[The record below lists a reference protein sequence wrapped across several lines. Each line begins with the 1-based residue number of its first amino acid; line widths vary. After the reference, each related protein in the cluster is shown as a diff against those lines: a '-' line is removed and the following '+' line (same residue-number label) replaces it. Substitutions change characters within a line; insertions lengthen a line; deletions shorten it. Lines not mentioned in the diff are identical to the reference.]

1 MAPLGQ
7 FALSLALV
15 TTLYAIGASLVG
27 IRLRSDRLIASGRN
41 AGIATFAALTAAF
54 GTLFYLFLASDFS
67 VAYVVSTSNRDL
79 PVFYKI
85 AAIWGGQAGSLLL
98 WGWILGMYSALVIV
112 QNRARH
118 TAMMPYVVA
127 VMMGG
132 VLFFTAMSL
141 FVANPFHQLATVRAD
156 GSMVTFTAA
165 DGRGLNPLLQYFLN
179 VIHPPVLYLGLV
191 GFSVPFAFAMGA
203 MLSRQLGDTWIR
215 TTRRWTMVAW
225 LFLGTGIMLGGMW
238 AYVELGW
245 GGYWAW
251 DPVENASL
259 MPWLLGTAFL
269 HSVMIQEK
277 KGMMKVWNMV
287 LVILAYSAALF
298 GTFLTRSGIVNSVHA
313 FAQSNIGGYFL
324 AFIIVSVAS
333 AFYLLYD
340 RIGYLKTENHLESYA
355 SRESSFMF
363 NNLLFVAACF
373 AVLFGTMLPVISEAV
388 TGVKMTVGPAWF
400 NPVMIPIGLALLFV
414 TGVGPLLAWRRSSAA
429 SIRKAF
435 IIPAILAGVTGTGLV
450 VLGMSHVYALAA
462 LTIAAFVVASIVQE
476 FFKGT
481 RARASSTGE
490 NLAAAA
496 VNLTLRNT
504 RRYGGYVVH
513 FGMVLIFIGFAGQA
527 FTLEI
532 ERNVSIGDTVL
543 ARQYTVRLDDIV
555 AERTANFDSSRATIS
570 LFENEVLVARMY
582 PERRFYPAGEGQAT
596 SEVAVWSN
604 PVEDLY
610 VNFAGLVEN
619 DEGSSYLAVLQVWL
633 NPLVMWVWIGG
644 IVIACGTLIALLPN
658 KRTAP
663 SRTSRHAGSAAE
675 KSADRTDAP
684 PETADAKRS
693 PGESVESR

>member
-15 TTLYAIGASLVG
+15 TTLYAIGASLAG
-27 IRLRSDRLIASGRN
+27 IRLKSDRLISSGRN
-41 AGIATFAALTAAF
+41 AGIATFGALTVAF
-54 GTLFYLFLASDFS
+54 GTLFYLFLTSDFS
-67 VAYVVSTSNRDL
+67 VSYVVSTSNRDL

-85 AAIWGGQAGSLLL
+85 AAIWGGQEGSLLL

-132 VLFFTAMSL
+132 VLFFTSMSL
-141 FVANPFHQLATVRAD
+141 FISNPFHQLATAGPD
-156 GSMVTFTAA
+156 GSMVAFTAA

-179 VIHPPVLYLGLV
+179 VIHPPMLYLGMV

-287 LVILAYSAALF
+287 LVILTYSGALF

-333 AFYLLYD
+333 AFYLLFD
-340 RIGYLKTENHLESYA
+340 RMGYLKTENHLESYA

-400 NPVMIPIGLALLFV
+400 NPVMIPIGLAILFV
-414 TGVGPLLAWRRSSAA
+414 TGVGPLLAWGRSSAA

-435 IIPAILAGVTGTGLV
+435 IIPGILAGITGV
-450 VLGMSHVYALAA
+450 VLVAMGIRHVYALTAM
-462 LTIAAFVVASIVQE
+462 TIAAFVVSSIVQE

-490 NLAAAA
+490 NLAEAA

-504 RRYGGYVVH
+504 RRYGGYIVH
-513 FGMVLIFIGFAGQA
+513 FGMILIFIGFSGQA
-527 FTLEI
+527 FTLEL
-532 ERNVSIGDTVL
+532 ERNVNIGDTIE
-543 ARQYTVRLDDIV
+543 ARQYTVRLDNLTS
-555 AERTANFDSSRATIS
+555 EQTPNFQRTRATIS
-570 LFENEVLVARMY
+570 LFDNEILVARMF
-582 PERRFYPAGEGQAT
+582 PERRFYPAGEGQST
-596 SEVAVWSN
+596 SEVAVWSD

-619 DEGSSYLAVLQVWL
+619 DEGTAFLAVMQVWL
-633 NPLVMWVWIGG
+633 NPLVMWVWMGG
-644 IVIACGTLIALLPN
+644 IVVALGTLIALLPN
-658 KRTAP
+658 KRTSP
-663 SRTSRHAGSAAE
+663 SKKSRQARDETVAESTGRT
-675 KSADRTDAP
+675 
-684 PETADAKRS
+684 
-693 PGESVESR
+693 VEPVAVELRE